1 MKNFINV
8 LNKKNTKNADARY
21 VEFKGAALRTCGMSG
36 PNAENSG
43 GVLTFNA
50 FRKP

>member
-8 LNKKNTKNADARY
+8 LNKKNTDARY

-50 FRKP
+50 FRRP